1 MTLTDN
7 IKIMEVLT
15 PEGLANNTDE
25 NSDRI
30 DMSGWDGVVFVVPI
44 TDIDDTGV
52 ATLTVEQN
60 DSDSDIGMSALEDA
74 EATATSATDDDLNDQ
89 LLIVDVYRPT
99 KRYVQ
104 GVITSS
110 ADNVAFGNMIAIL
123 YNGSKFPISQ
133 DDTVED
139 IAQVASPA
147 ES

>member
-1 MTLTDN
+1 MILTDN

-15 PEGLANNTDE
+15 PEGMANNTAK

-44 TDIDDTGV
+44 TDSTDTGV
-52 ATLTVEQN
+52 ATLTVKQN
-60 DSDSDIGMSALEDA
+60 DSDSDSGMDALENA
-74 EATATSATDDDLNDQ
+74 EATATSATDGDLNDQ

-104 GVITSS
+104 GVITSDV
-110 ADNVAFGNMIAIL
+110 ANMAFGNMIAIL

-139 IAQVASPA
+139 IAQVASPD

>member
-1 MTLTDN
+1 MILTDN

-15 PEGLANNTDE
+15 PEGLASNTNA
-25 NSDRI
+25 NSDCI

-44 TDIDDTGV
+44 TDSTDTGV
-52 ATLTVEQN
+52 ATLTVKQN
-60 DSDSDIGMSALEDA
+60 DSDSDSGMDALENA
-74 EATATSATDDDLNDQ
+74 EATATSATDDDLDDQ

-104 GVITSS
+104 GVITSDV
-110 ADNVAFGNMIAIL
+110 ANMAFGNMIAIL

-139 IAQVASPA
+139 IAQVASPD

>member
-1 MTLTDN
+1 MILTDN

-123 YNGSKFPISQ
+123 YNGSKFPITQ
-133 DDTVED
+133 DDTVEA

>member
-7 IKIMEVLT
+7 VKIMEVGA
-15 PEGLANNTDE
+15 PVALADDTDQ

-44 TDIDDTGV
+44 TDSVNTGV

-60 DSDSDIGMSALEDA
+60 DSDSNSGMDALSGGV
-74 EATATSATDDDLNDQ
+74 ATATSATDDDLNDQ

-110 ADNVAFGNMIAIL
+110 TADIAFGNMIAIL
-123 YNGSKFPISQ
+123 YNGSKFPITQ
-133 DDTVED
+133 DDTVEA